1 MDGKC
6 RGDQGECNDYLY
18 QGDHL
23 MLPLLPTN
31 GISEPNLWR
40 RVLESINGVLTFNFD
55 DSRVAT
61 PAERSVGVTPVNP
74 SYPFADLRRYGG
86 LVNNPSAGA
95 KNNAALNTAKLVTAA
110 DDAQML
116 VESGTWDFAEPIS
129 FAGTDEGARLVCP
142 NGVATLRFPASIA
155 DTEDLVTI
163 VGYNAG
169 YIQSELRNITIECQ
183 GGGRRGLVLNTGD
196 WPVIENVEVN
206 DSGQD
211 AVALSCSG
219 FAWIENLE
227 ASIRVNDA
235 GRHAFSFELS
245 GSNGAFI
252 NECTFRQIEA
262 RGWSKRHDDGAFMY
276 FNGTGSNP
284 GSKFGNFYVQKSNMD
299 VQWDTGDTFT
309 PSAHAVVVDGS
320 NSLEYIDFG
329 TAGWENTGT
338 GSISAGELV
347 ATPSTAVAAVH
358 MRSFLRTGWVGGF
371 GANVLL
377 LTFEDNVNQR
387 TQIGRIASLYNFP
400 TRLQDTYCWER
411 QATSTSPAQL
421 FQKRNTT
428 TAPASDDDGAPISG
442 AIPSSVN
449 ISTSSTGNL
458 DFPLALLASIPH
470 AAFCQSFIVH
480 LTGSQFAGSG
490 NKLSQHWGVTLRPDG
505 TLLDAVLLHSDGSTA
520 NMFSS
525 PPVFSS
531 TSRTLRAAI
540 STGSAWGAGGGN
552 TVLFG
557 VCRTGGFLG

>member
-1 MDGKC
+1 
-6 RGDQGECNDYLY
+6 
-18 QGDHL
+18 

-31 GISEPNLWR
+31 GIAEPNLWR

-211 AVALSCSG
+211 AVAFSCSG
-219 FAWIENLE
+219 FGWIENLR
-227 ASIRVNDA
+227 ASISVNNA
-235 GRHAFSFELS
+235 GRHAFAFELS
-245 GSNGAFI
+245 GANDAFI
-252 NECTFRQIEA
+252 NESVFDHLEA
-262 RGWSKRHDDGAFMY
+262 RGWSKRHNGGAFLY
-276 FNGTGSNP
+276 FNGTGAGG
-284 GSKFGNFYVQKSNMD
+284 GSKFGNLQFRKSNADM
-299 VQWDTGDTFT
+299 QWNTGATFT
-309 PSAHAVVVDGS
+309 PSLDVIVVDGS
-320 NSLEYIDFG
+320 NTLELAEFSTMGY
-329 TAGWENTGT
+329 ENTGT
-338 GSISAGELV
+338 GVVSAGKII
-347 ATPSTAVAAVH
+347 ATPSSAAASVW
-358 MRSFLRTGWVGGF
+358 LRNRLTVGFFGGF

-377 LTFEDNVNQR
+377 LTNEDSANQF
-387 TQIGRIASLYNFP
+387 TQLRISGGYQAPSRIGT
-400 TRLQDTYCWER
+400 TRFWER
-411 QATSTSPAQL
+411 AAAGANPAQL
-421 FQKRNTT
+421 Q
-428 TAPASDDDGAPISG
+428 ALQAADPAADADGAPISG

-449 ISTSSTGNL
+449 IATSSSGNL
-458 DFPLALLASIPH
+458 DFPFALMASIPS
-470 AAFCQSFIVH
+470 AAFCQSFIVELSH
-480 LTGSQFAGSG
+480 SQYAGSG
-490 NKLSQHWGVTLRPDG
+490 NVAAKTYRVTLRPDG
-505 TLLDAVLLHSDGSTA
+505 TLIAAILLEGASDPTSA
-520 NMFSS
+520 NMITS
-525 PPVFSS
+525 VTFSS
-531 TSRTLRAAI
+531 TGQTLRAAVA
-540 STGSAWGAGGGN
+540 TGTAWGTGGGN